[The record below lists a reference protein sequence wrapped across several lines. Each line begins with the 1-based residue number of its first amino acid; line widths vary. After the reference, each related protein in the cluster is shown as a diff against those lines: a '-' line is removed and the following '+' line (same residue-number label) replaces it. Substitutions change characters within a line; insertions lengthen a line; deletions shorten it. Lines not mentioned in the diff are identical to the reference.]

1 MVRRY
6 IALLLFAAL
15 FLAGCSVADVP
26 ETTQGPP
33 IIGICLPDK
42 TWEAESKLLSQPLIV
57 AGYQVEV
64 EFAGNDPEVQQL
76 QLQNLLSRSVD
87 CFIICA
93 VDSLALTEQLQQA
106 KEEAIP
112 VLAYDRM
119 LMHTD
124 AVSACVAI
132 DTYTAGQKLAQYI
145 LENAQLDTQESPTT
159 IELFMGSPEDNN
171 AFLFHQGL
179 MAVLH
184 PCLDSGKL
192 TAPSGRTSFEDT
204 CVQDA
209 DPNTAKSYLLDYS
222 LEYYGDT
229 LPDILCTGGIGMAQR
244 CAETFPEEAAE
255 KPLTVGI
262 SEKDSTEPMHAY
274 ACFDREQ
281 LAEKCVEWAR
291 LLLEDPD
298 ALPENVTQNNGVTD
312 VPTFLQEPI
321 LN

>member
-1 MVRRY
+1 MARRY
-6 IALLLFAAL
+6 IALLLFMAL
-15 FLAGCSVADVP
+15 LLAGCSVADVP
-26 ETTQGPP
+26 ETTEGPP

-76 QLQNLLSRSVD
+76 QLQNLLSRSAD
-87 CFIICA
+87 CLILCA

-106 KEEAIP
+106 KKEAIP

-132 DTYTAGQKLAQYI
+132 DTYTAGKALGQYI
-145 LENAQLDTQESPTT
+145 LEAVQAREASST
-159 IELFMGSPEDNN
+159 IEQFMGCPEDNN
-171 AFLFHQGL
+171 AYLFHKGL
-179 MAVLH
+179 MEILK
-184 PCLDSGKL
+184 PCFENKTL
-192 TAPSGRTSFEDT
+192 TAPSGRIHFEDT
-204 CVQDA
+204 CVQGA

-229 LPDILCTGGIGMAQR
+229 LPDIICTGGIGMAQR
-244 CAETFPEEAAE
+244 CAETFPEETSE
-255 KPLTVGI
+255 KPLMVGI
-262 SEKDSTEPMHAY
+262 SEKDSAEPMHAY

-281 LAEKCVEWAR
+281 LAEKCAEWAL
-291 LLLEDPD
+291 LLLEDPETI
-298 ALPENVTQNNGVTD
+298 PKNSTQNNGMID
-312 VPTFLQEPI
+312 VPAFLQAPTI
-321 LN
+321 VK